1 MFSLTSVSGSC
12 SAKRKV
18 MRTPSLSIFIT
29 GLPSSYRHFRYVS
42 GFPEGFLYVTVRCSF
57 CSGNRLHTLF
67 LLDTPGAVG
76 KADLGKF
83 ISGRLR
89 TCSIGI
95 SPPPGTP
102 PVAPFGYKS
111 IIIPR
116 PRSSPS
122 TECSSVSPEVSL
134 NRSLRFQG
142 RSWRAFRTWLNRS
155 SQFGAGNVLMK

>member
-18 MRTPSLSIFIT
+18 IRTPSLSIFIT

-67 LLDTPGAVG
+67 VLDTPGAVG
-76 KADLGKF
+76 KADIGKF

-102 PVAPFGYKS
+102 PVAPFGCKS

-116 PRSSPS
+116 PGHRPPRSATPFH
-122 TECSSVSPEVSL
+122 PKY
-134 NRSLRFQG
+134 R
-142 RSWRAFRTWLNRS
+142 
-155 SQFGAGNVLMK
+155 